1 MKIFPHIILVIAWMS
16 SGAQVNLIEDDKRS
30 LTEYYA
36 DQIVPGIEGKRTFM
50 DLIDITPQQP
60 IFFLLPNSIEFVKP
74 NVLPITFDHAP
85 GIFCKM
91 EYKIEGKSKLAPRFR
106 LGSLNYTE
114 WMEGKR
120 DIYSRY
126 WK

>member
-1 MKIFPHIILVIAWMS
+1 MKFTKSILSVLCCFLCLNMHGQVAGS
-16 SGAQVNLIEDDKRS
+16 SDVGEYLNVRS
-30 LTEYYA
+30 FDEVFA
-36 DQIVPGIEGKRTFM
+36 DQFHFSVFSEKSSS
-50 DLIDITPQQP
+50 
-60 IFFLLPNSIEFVKP
+60 LLQESNLYA
-74 NVLPITFDHAP
+74 NLADHLP